1 MQCFIHVAPPRAF
14 CKIIRMPRHRV
25 TMDDLARR
33 LDLSKCTIS
42 RILNRAFD
50 GFSYAPATVRRVD
63 NMARRLGY
71 RPNIHARA
79 LRTRRSHLI
88 GLALPTGSIP
98 FFGVLTEHL
107 EAELRAAGYQV
118 LVVHSRN
125 NPRAEEEVLRS
136 LADRGVDGLLWIPVR
151 TRYRAKDSVFR
162 SGIPRVLLDRPIQRG
177 GLPLVATDNRA
188 ATRDLGNRLRA
199 LGHSSVLAFNAPRA
213 DLSMIEREQ
222 GLRDVLGDGLVVK
235 NMANVPAAARA
246 AVRALPEAGPRFT
259 ALVALSELLSLG
271 ALAGLRDLAWS
282 IPDRISF
289 AGFDDFPLAAHWTP
303 PVTVI
308 RQDLPRLA
316 AAAAAALLAQLR
328 APAETPASVRVPSIL
343 EWRASLAPPPQ
354 IHG

>member
-1 MQCFIHVAPPRAF
+1 MT
-14 CKIIRMPRHRV
+14 RHRV

-33 LDLSKCTIS
+33 LSLSKCTIS
-42 RILNRAFD
+42 RVLNRAFD
-50 GFSYAPATVRRVD
+50 GFSYAPATIRRVD

-71 RPNIHARA
+71 RPNVHARA

-118 LVVHSRN
+118 LVAHSRN
-125 NPRAEEEVLRS
+125 DPRAEEEVLRS
-136 LADRGVDGLLWIPVR
+136 LVDRGVDGLLWIPVR
-151 TRYRAKDSVFR
+151 TRYRAKDLAFR
-162 SGIPRVLLDRPIQRG
+162 TGIPRVLLDRPIQG
-177 GLPLVATDNRA
+177 GSLPLVATDNRA
-188 ATRDLGNRLRA
+188 ATRELGNRLRA
-199 LGHSSVLAFNAPRA
+199 MGHANVVAFNAPRA

-222 GLRDVLGDGLVVK
+222 GLREVFGEGLVVK
-235 NMANVPAAARA
+235 NMANDPAAARA
-246 AVRALPEAGPRFT
+246 AVRALSEASPRFT

-289 AGFDDFPLAAHWTP
+289 AGFDDFPLAGHWTP

-316 AAAAAALLAQLR
+316 AAAAGALLAQLR
-328 APAETPASVRVPSIL
+328 APSSAAAAVRIPAIL
-343 EWRASLAPPPQ
+343 EWRDSVAPSA
-354 IHG
+354 H